1 MSDSSKPVIYQLKVV
16 LLGISPMIWRRLKV
30 SSDSTIEDLHYTLQI
45 AMGWED
51 IHLHHFI
58 IYGKQYGI
66 TQPGGIIFS
75 DRGGSDAQAFW
86 RLLSVASPLLVTSI
100 LWNAALNSSVFLVT
114 LTSQEVLRG
123 KLMLRKRFAK
133 IVCAESNLIL
143 SGCRILV
150 GIRPVT

>member
-100 LWNAALNSSVFLVT
+100 LDIGKFENRAGAIARFSPDAWASNS
-114 LTSQEVLRG
+114 
-123 KLMLRKRFAK
+123 
-133 IVCAESNLIL
+133 LI
-143 SGCRILV
+143 
-150 GIRPVT
+150 

>member
-1 MSDSSKPVIYQLKVV
+1 
-16 LLGISPMIWRRLKV
+16 
-30 SSDSTIEDLHYTLQI
+30 
-45 AMGWED
+45 
-51 IHLHHFI
+51 
-58 IYGKQYGI
+58 
-66 TQPGGIIFS
+66 
-75 DRGGSDAQAFW
+75 
-86 RLLSVASPLLVTSI
+86 
-100 LWNAALNSSVFLVT
+100 VT